1 MIAQA
6 RQSGRISHP
15 TRGKAVQRWRSALLV
30 AVVAAAFGTGG
41 LASAADLSWST
52 TPSNGN
58 YNNGSNWGGA
68 TVPGASDTGVFS
80 SSSVT
85 SLFLSAPTQVN
96 DWRVVGP
103 DSFTVNTNDQVL
115 QFLGGGIAVQGGGV
129 TINVTGNNSEVSF
142 QNGSTSGSA
151 TINIT
156 AFDSVTYF
164 GTGSDAG
171 TSKIT
176 VDTGLLQ
183 FLGNGSAANATV
195 TANTVGAAGAS
206 VTFFEQSTAGG
217 AEITLNGAL
226 TSLIFQGG
234 STAEN
239 ATIVANTG
247 ARITFEDD
255 SRAGNSNITVTGP
268 SGALRFIDNSTA
280 ENAVVTAS
288 KNAFVQ
294 FEGNA
299 KAGNSRITLDS
310 EPALFAVLGF
320 FDNSAA
326 ENALITANGPN
337 ALVQFLGSASG
348 GDARFIIHTGSTFSI
363 TNLATTGT
371 TAGSI
376 EGAGTFNLGD
386 KTLTVGSNN
395 LSTEVTGT
403 IIGMGGSLTKVG
415 NGTLTL
421 SGANTY
427 TGETV
432 VQAGILEMNTSSH
445 ASHVRVD
452 GGVLA
457 GNGEF
462 GVAIVG
468 PGGLE
473 VNAGGTVAPG
483 PAAGGIGTLTANG
496 SVAFQPGSH
505 FRVDVNAAGQSDRLV
520 AQFGAVNLTG
530 AILDVMAANGK
541 YAPSTSYLVI
551 DNSGSD
557 AVVGTFASLNSSLAF
572 LTPTVSTTGGDG
584 NDVVLTMTRN
594 ATVFRD
600 VAATPNQAAVATA
613 LDQSPI
619 DSPLVLALL
628 NQTEPGARQAFDAL
642 SGEVHATVAG
652 VLVNDSHFMRD
663 AILARLVQAHHSVP
677 GGTSFAAL
685 GAAGPTAVAAS
696 EGAAKMSL
704 GMGPGESAAAL
715 RGSSLAFWSQGFG
728 SWGSFDGDGNAAA
741 ADRTLGGFVSG
752 VDGYLGGGWRAGIA
766 VGYTQSD
773 TRVDARLSQADI
785 DSYHLAAYAGGRL
798 GAFALRAG
806 AAWAWHDVKTKRT
819 IAFPGFLE
827 RAETSYDGDTG
838 QVFGELALPFVAG
851 KSALE
856 PFAGLAYVHVSTDGF
871 TENGGIAA
879 LTSRGTDQ
887 DVGYSRLGLRA
898 AATMTFGGMHVVPYA
913 SAAWLHAFS
922 DVTPD
927 VALAFASPAAGFT
940 ISGVPVARDSAQLEA
955 GLAIHLAPGA
965 TLGLSYQGQ
974 LGNDVEDHGVS
985 GRFNWQF

>member
-6 RQSGRISHP
+6 RRYGRISHP
-15 TRGKAVQRWRSALLV
+15 TRGKAVQRWRLALLMAV
-30 AVVAAAFGTGG
+30 AIATMLVADWP
-41 LASAADLSWST
+41 ASAADLSWST

-58 YNNGSNWGGA
+58 YNNGSNWVGA

-80 SSSVT
+80 SSGVT
-85 SLFLSAPTQVN
+85 SLFLSAATQVN
-96 DWRVVGP
+96 DWRVIGP
-103 DSFTVNTNDQVL
+103 DSFTVNTNNQVL

-129 TINVTGNNSEVSF
+129 TINVTGNDSELSF
-142 QNGSTSGSA
+142 QNGSTSGAA

-195 TANTVGAAGAS
+195 TANTVGATGAS

-226 TSLIFQGG
+226 TTLIFQGG

-280 ENAVVTAS
+280 ENAVIRAS
-288 KNAFVQ
+288 NNAFVQ
-294 FEGNA
+294 FENGG
-299 KAGNSRITLDS
+299 KAGNSSITLDGG
-310 EPALFAVLGF
+310 AFTFAILSF
-320 FDNSAA
+320 FNNSSA
-326 ENALITANGPN
+326 ETALITANG
-337 ALVQFLGSASG
+337 AFGLVQFLDSASG
-348 GDARFIIHTGSTFSI
+348 GDARFIINTGSTFAI
-363 TNLATTGT
+363 AGLKTTGT

-376 EGAGTFNLGD
+376 EGAGTFDLAS

-403 IIGMGGSLTKVG
+403 IIGTGGSLTKVG

-445 ASHVRVD
+445 TSHVRVD

-572 LTPTVSTTGGDG
+572 LMPTVSTAGGDG

-594 ATVFRD
+594 ATVLRD
-600 VAATPNQAAVATA
+600 VAITPNQAAVATA
-613 LDQSPI
+613 LDQGPI

-628 NQTEPGARQAFDAL
+628 NQTEPDARQAFDAL

-663 AILARLVQAHHSVP
+663 AILARLVQAHHSAP
-677 GGTSFAAL
+677 GATSFAAL
-685 GAAGPTAVAAS
+685 GAAGPTAIAAS
-696 EGAAKMSL
+696 ERAAKMSL
-704 GMGPGESAAAL
+704 GMGPGDAT
-715 RGSSLAFWSQGFG
+715 RGSPLAFWSQGFG

-798 GAFALRAG
+798 GAFALRTG

-819 IAFPGFLE
+819 VAFPGFLE
-827 RAETSYDGDTG
+827 RAEASYDGDTG
-838 QVFGELALPFVAG
+838 QVFGELALPFVTG

-856 PFAGLAYVHVSTDGF
+856 PFAGLAYVHGSTDGF
-871 TENGGIAA
+871 TEDGGIAA

-965 TLGLSYQGQ
+965 TLALSYQGQ